1 MEEVFYLTS
10 VEQMRGIADPIRIRI
25 LDRLVREPLTVT
37 QLGAALG
44 ESPAKLHY
52 HVRELEQLGL
62 IKLVETRE
70 KGGILEKYYRAV
82 AKDFQ
87 APASLLRSTSPDD
100 LQLMLEEWFRQ
111 VVHEGTKAAG
121 RALQTPGDEPVTMG
135 SSTLW
140 ATAEQFREILTELQ
154 AIVRRHSESRNV
166 PDERQWTVS
175 LIAHSVDTSPAQST
189 PPTSL
194 QEQPAAQAAQRT
206 QPSEKSEK
214 SSRSRRKRVFAGGAM
229 EFTRADLER
238 AVASHERY
246 DIQAIGI
253 VRFADDVTPEL
264 IDQAVA
270 RFNHHG
276 ALHASPAVRGALR
289 QKGAQ
294 STERE

>member
-52 HVRELEQLGL
+52 HVRELEHLGL
-62 IKLVETRE
+62 LKLVETRE

-87 APASLLRSTSPDD
+87 APASLLHTTSPDD
-100 LQLMLEEWFRQ
+100 VQPMLEEWFRY
-111 VVHEGTKAAG
+111 VANEGTKAAG
-121 RALQTPGDEPVTMG
+121 RALQTPGEEPLAIG
-135 SSTLW
+135 SSTVW
-140 ATAEQFREILTELQ
+140 ATKEQFRELLKELETVVQRYSEPQNIPTEREWT
-154 AIVRRHSESRNV
+154 ISR
-166 PDERQWTVS
+166 
-175 LIAHSVDTSPAQST
+175 IAHSVDTA
-189 PPTSL
+189 PP
-194 QEQPAAQAAQRT
+194 EQPVS
-206 QPSEKSEK
+206 QPAHGTKASEPPAK
-214 SSRSRRKRVFAGGAM
+214 SSRSQRKRVFAGGM
-229 EFTRADLER
+229 IEFTRADLER
-238 AVASHERY
+238 ALVRHERY

-270 RFNHHG
+270 RFKHRG
-276 ALHASPAVRGALR
+276 ALHASPAVREALR

-294 STERE
+294 PVERA